1 MKSFWE
7 NKPLYIEDM
16 SSFNQI
22 LTNSE
27 LLDKINQEIDSS
39 RYQLDYKV
47 YNNVDLTNSNKL
59 DSIQAFINK
68 NYITSTDSAFKLVY
82 STELLKFC
90 LHNSLLIEF
99 SPKNKQDTVIGY
111 IVGKKVDLRIKDKS
125 LPCLEVNFLCLMP
138 KLRSLGVSSYMINV
152 LTRECVD
159 RYNIG
164 IAHYTIGTRIN
175 SPHFGEKQFYHRLLN
190 IDNLNNAG
198 FYASNEDLNLHKR
211 ICNTFNY
218 KYNYNTKHSITYIN
232 NDDSNIE
239 LITHLYAKYLEYC
252 EETYDI
258 YEEIDFNTFKS
269 SFSNKEFHHFIIKD
283 KSTDKIKS
291 YVCLFTLDTLNND
304 RNISYKCGYYY
315 YMWFESKPQ
324 NSLEYIHEYIFK
336 NNIVDIISFS
346 DIFSFDVSGIKAIR
360 GSSQLRYYLFNMGSQ
375 IIENK
380 RNGLITI

>member
-7 NKPLYIEDM
+7 NKPLHVENM

-27 LLDKINQEIDSS
+27 LLDKINKEIDSS

-47 YNNVDLTNSNKL
+47 YNNVDLNNSNKL
-59 DSIQAFINK
+59 ESIQTFINK
-68 NYITSTDSAFKLVY
+68 NYITSIDSAFKLVY

-90 LHNSLLIEF
+90 FDKSLLIEF
-99 SPKNKQDTVIGY
+99 YPKNKENIIGY
-111 IVGKKVDLRIKDKS
+111 IVGKKVDLRIKDKI
-125 LPCLEVNFLCLMP
+125 LPCLEVNFLCLIP
-138 KLRSLGVSSYMINV
+138 KLRALGVSSYMINV
-152 LTRECVD
+152 LTRECVT

-190 IDNLNNAG
+190 IDNLNDAG
-198 FYASNEDLNLHKR
+198 FYDSNEDLSLHKK

-218 KYNYNTKHSITYIN
+218 KYNYNTKHNIMYIN
-232 NDDSNIE
+232 GDDSDTE
-239 LITHLYAKYLEYC
+239 LMIHLYAKYIEYC
-252 EETYDI
+252 KDTYDI

-269 SFSNKEFHHFIIKD
+269 SFSNKGFHHFIIKD
-283 KSTDKIKS
+283 TNTDKIKS
-291 YVCLFTLDTLNND
+291 YICLFTLDTLNND

-324 NSLEYIHEYIFK
+324 NALEYIHEYIFK

-346 DIFSFDVSGIKAIR
+346 DIFSFDVSGIKAIK
-360 GSSQLRYYLFNMGSQ
+360 GSSKLRYYLFNMDSQ
-375 IIENK
+375 LIDNNK
-380 RNGLITI
+380 NGLITI